1 MARLA
6 YKPVYTMADSTRYFY
21 DPIYSISN
29 IEMEIKMTGVII
41 SGIRL
46 FFSLILSKQIYVAE
60 EDKRK
65 YIR

>member
-41 SGIRL
+41 SGIGL
-46 FFSLILSKQIYVAE
+46 FFSLILSKQI
-60 EDKRK
+60 
-65 YIR
+65 